1 MSGQNEKEKKKSGK
15 WKRGLLIAL
24 CVILVL
30 ILVIGAVATILV
42 NRLMNQM
49 NRVDPNK
56 ESALH
61 PSVVDQILATD
72 PDLETVDPDSDVSLP
87 NISDITFPT
96 IPEETESP
104 NTTDP
109 TGAPPVETVPVVRGD
124 HLINIMLIGQDKRPG
139 QGRQRSDSMILVT
152 VNKSKK
158 TITLTSFMRDQYV
171 QIPGYLPHKL
181 NHTYQY
187 GGMKLLNET
196 LMLNFGVRVDG
207 NVEVDLSGFVQIID
221 LLGGVEINMTAK
233 EAEYIGACFGKDMKA
248 GVNLLSGKEA
258 QYYSQ
263 LREIDTDYRRAERQ
277 RKVIMAII
285 NKYKNKPL
293 DELLSLTDQIL
304 PLVTTDM
311 SNTEILGY
319 ALEIFPMLTEME
331 YDTMRIPVEG
341 TFQQGNVQV
350 REGVKNWFQ
359 YNIDFAANRKVLNE
373 IFAE

>member
-24 CVILVL
+24 CIILVL

-56 ESALH
+56 ESALD
-61 PSVVDQILATD
+61 PTYVSQMLATD
-72 PDLETVDPDSDVSLP
+72 PDLETMDPDSNESLP
-87 NISDITFPT
+87 HISDMTFPT
-96 IPEETESP
+96 IPQGTVDP
-104 NTTDP
+104 DATDP

-171 QIPGYLPHKL
+171 QIPGYQPHKL

-196 LMLNFGVRVDG
+196 LLLNFGVHVDG
-207 NVEVDLSGFVQIID
+207 DVEVDFSGFTKIVD
-221 LLGGVEINMTAK
+221 LLGGVEIVLT
-233 EAEYIGACFGKDMKA
+233 EAEAKYLTDSYQGVFTAGK
-248 GVNLLSGKEA
+248 NLLDGKAA
-258 QYYSQ
+258 QAYSR
-263 LREIDTDYRRAERQ
+263 LRAIDSDYRRAERQ
-277 RKVIMAII
+277 RKVIMSII
-285 NKYKNKPL
+285 NTYKSKPV
-293 DELLSLTDQIL
+293 DELVSIMQEIL
-304 PLVTTDM
+304 PYVTTNM
-311 SNTEILGY
+311 SNSEILGY
-319 ALEIFPMLTEME
+319 ALEVFPLLPEMKF
-331 YDTMRIPVEG
+331 DNLRIPVDG
-341 TFQQGNVQV
+341 TFQQGNVVV
-350 REGVKNWFQ
+350 RDGLKNWFQ
-359 YNIDFAANRKVLNE
+359 YNIDFAANRKVLWE
-373 IFAE
+373 VFAE

>member
-1 MSGQNEKEKKKSGK
+1 MLMEEKKTNRKK
-15 WKRGLLIAL
+15 WKRILLTIL
-24 CVILVL
+24 CLILALVL
-30 ILVIGAVATILV
+30 LVLVFAFAFV
-42 NRLMNQM
+42 NRLLNQM

-56 ESALH
+56 ESAIASSALE
-61 PSVVDQILATD
+61 QLLATD
-72 PDLETVDPDSDVSLP
+72 PDLETIQPDSTETLP
-87 NISDITFPT
+87 HISDLTFPT
-96 IPEETESP
+96 EPPETEP
-104 NTTDP
+104 EDVKDP
-109 TGAPPVETVPVVRGD
+109 PQQTVVQGD
-124 HLINIMLIGQDKRPG
+124 HYINILLIGQDRRPG

-171 QIPGYLPHKL
+171 QIPGYMPHKL

-207 NVEVDLSGFVQIID
+207 NVEVDLSGFVKIID

>member
-24 CVILVL
+24 CIILVL

-56 ESALH
+56 ESALD
-61 PSVVDQILATD
+61 PTYVSQMLATD
-72 PDLETVDPDSDVSLP
+72 PDLETVDPDSNESLP
-87 NISDITFPT
+87 HISDMTFPT
-96 IPEETESP
+96 IPQGTVDP
-104 NTTDP
+104 DATDP

-196 LMLNFGVRVDG
+196 LLLNFGVHVDG
-207 NVEVDLSGFVQIID
+207 DVEVDFNGFIKIID
-221 LLGGVEINMTAK
+221 LLGGVELEMTKREAAYLTAIGLGEFTEGRNRLDGEAAK
-233 EAEYIGACFGKDMKA
+233 A
-248 GVNLLSGKEA
+248 
-258 QYYSQ
+258 YSQ
-263 LREIDTDYRRAERQ
+263 LREIDNDYRRAERQ
-277 RKVIMAII
+277 RKVIMSII
-285 NKYKNKPL
+285 NTYKSKPV
-293 DELLSLTDQIL
+293 DELISIMQEIL
-304 PLVTTDM
+304 PYVTTNM
-311 SNTEILGY
+311 SNSEILGY
-319 ALEIFPMLTEME
+319 ALEVFPLLPEMKF
-331 YDTMRIPVEG
+331 DNLRIPVDG
-341 TFQQGNVQV
+341 TFQQGNVVV
-350 REGVKNWFQ
+350 RDGLKNWFQ
-359 YNIDFAANRKVLNE
+359 YNIDFAANRKVLWE
-373 IFAE
+373 VFAE

>member
-104 NTTDP
+104 DTTDP

-171 QIPGYLPHKL
+171 QIPGYQPHKL

-187 GGMKLLNET
+187 GGMNLLNKT
-196 LMLNFGVRVDG
+196 LLLNFGVHVDG
-207 NVEVDLSGFVQIID
+207 DVEVDFNGFEKIVD
-221 LLGGVEINMTAK
+221 LLGGVEIVLTKA
-233 EAEYIGACFGKDMKA
+233 EAECLSMRSGTQIPEGK
-248 GVNLLSGKEA
+248 NLLNGKIA
-258 QYYSQ
+258 QMYSR
-263 LREIDTDYRRAERQ
+263 LREIDSDYQRAERQ
-277 RKVIMAII
+277 RKVIMSII
-285 NKYKNKPL
+285 NTYKSKPV
-293 DELLSLTDQIL
+293 DELVSIMEEIL
-304 PLVTTDM
+304 PYVTTNM
-311 SNTEILGY
+311 SNSEILGY
-319 ALEIFPMLTEME
+319 ALEVFPLLPEMKF
-331 YDTMRIPVEG
+331 DNLRIPVDG
-341 TFQQGNVQV
+341 TFQQGNVVV
-350 REGVKNWFQ
+350 RDGLKNWFQ
-359 YNIDFAANRKVLNE
+359 YNIDFAANRKVLWE
-373 IFAE
+373 VFAE

>member
-1 MSGQNEKEKKKSGK
+1 MLMEEKKTTPKK
-15 WKRGLLIAL
+15 WKRILLTIL
-24 CVILVL
+24 CLILALVL
-30 ILVIGAVATILV
+30 IVLVFTFAFV
-42 NRLMNQM
+42 NRLLNQM

-56 ESALH
+56 ESAIASSALE
-61 PSVVDQILATD
+61 QLLATD
-72 PDLETVDPDSDVSLP
+72 PDLETIQPDSTETLP
-87 NISDITFPT
+87 HISDLTFPT
-96 IPEETESP
+96 EPPETEPEQGGSE
-104 NTTDP
+104 D
-109 TGAPPVETVPVVRGD
+109 TGSSVVEGD
-124 HLINIMLIGQDKRPG
+124 HYINILLIGQDRRPG

-152 VNKSKK
+152 VNKSQK

-171 QIPGYLPHKL
+171 QIPGYMPHKL

-221 LLGGVEINMTAK
+221 LLGGVEINMTEK
-233 EAEYIGACFGKDMKA
+233 EARYIGACFGKDMKA

-285 NKYKNKPL
+285 NKYKSRPL
-293 DELLSLTDQIL
+293 DELLSLTEQIL
-304 PLVTTDM
+304 PMVTTDM

-331 YDTMRIPVEG
+331 YGTMRIPVEG
-341 TFQQGNVQV
+341 TYQQGNVQV
-350 REGVKNWFQ
+350 RDGVKNWFQ

>member
-104 NTTDP
+104 DTTDP

-139 QGRQRSDSMILVT
+139 QGRQPDAPDSAW
-152 VNKSKK
+152 
-158 TITLTSFMRDQYV
+158 RWV
-171 QIPGYLPHKL
+171 QARRPGQGAGSSSWASCCLLPVPGYSWLPDAA
-181 NHTYQY
+181 
-187 GGMKLLNET
+187 
-196 LMLNFGVRVDG
+196 F
-207 NVEVDLSGFVQIID
+207 LSG
-221 LLGGVEINMTAK
+221 GRPG
-233 EAEYIGACFGKDMKA
+233 
-248 GVNLLSGKEA
+248 
-258 QYYSQ
+258 
-263 LREIDTDYRRAERQ
+263 
-277 RKVIMAII
+277 
-285 NKYKNKPL
+285 
-293 DELLSLTDQIL
+293 
-304 PLVTTDM
+304 
-311 SNTEILGY
+311 
-319 ALEIFPMLTEME
+319 
-331 YDTMRIPVEG
+331 
-341 TFQQGNVQV
+341 
-350 REGVKNWFQ
+350 
-359 YNIDFAANRKVLNE
+359 
-373 IFAE
+373 

>member
-1 MSGQNEKEKKKSGK
+1 MSGQNEKEKKKGGK

-24 CVILVL
+24 CIILVL

-56 ESALH
+56 ESALD
-61 PSVVDQILATD
+61 PTYVSQMLATD
-72 PDLETVDPDSDVSLP
+72 PDLETVDPDSNESLP
-87 NISDITFPT
+87 HISDMTFPT
-96 IPEETESP
+96 IPQGTVDP
-104 NTTDP
+104 DATDP

-196 LMLNFGVRVDG
+196 LLLNFGVHVDG
-207 NVEVDLSGFVQIID
+207 DVEVDFNGFIKIID
-221 LLGGVEINMTAK
+221 LLGGVELEMTKK
-233 EAEYIGACFGKDMKA
+233 EAAYLTAIGLGEFTEGRNRLDGHAAKA
-248 GVNLLSGKEA
+248 
-258 QYYSQ
+258 YSQ
-263 LREIDTDYRRAERQ
+263 LREIDNDYRRAERQ
-277 RKVIMAII
+277 RKVIMSII
-285 NKYKNKPL
+285 NTYKSRPV
-293 DELLSLTDQIL
+293 DELVSIMQEIL
-304 PLVTTDM
+304 PYVTTNM
-311 SNTEILGY
+311 SNSEILGY
-319 ALEIFPMLTEME
+319 ALEVFPLLPEMK
-331 YDTMRIPVEG
+331 YDTLRIPVDG
-341 TFQQGNVQV
+341 TFQQGNVVV
-350 REGVKNWFQ
+350 RDGLKNWFQ
-359 YNIDFAANRKVLNE
+359 YNIDFAANRKVLWE
-373 IFAE
+373 VFAE

>member
-104 NTTDP
+104 DTTDP

-187 GGMKLLNET
+187 GGMNLLNET
-196 LMLNFGVRVDG
+196 LLLNFGVHVDG
-207 NVEVDLSGFVQIID
+207 DVEVDFNGFTKIVD
-221 LLGGVEINMTAK
+221 LLGGVEIVLT
-233 EAEYIGACFGKDMKA
+233 EAEAEFMTLCCYGDFKA
-248 GVNLLSGKEA
+248 GKNMLDGRAA
-258 QYYSQ
+258 QFYSR
-263 LREIDTDYRRAERQ
+263 LREIDSDYRRAERQ
-277 RKVIMAII
+277 RKVIMSII
-285 NKYKNKPL
+285 NTYKSKPV
-293 DELLSLTDQIL
+293 DELISIMQEVL
-304 PLVTTDM
+304 PYVTTNM
-311 SNTEILGY
+311 SNSEILGY
-319 ALEIFPMLTEME
+319 ALEVFPLLPEMKF
-331 YDTMRIPVEG
+331 DNLRIPVDG
-341 TFQQGNVQV
+341 TFQQGNVVV
-350 REGVKNWFQ
+350 RDGLKNWFQ
-359 YNIDFAANRKVLNE
+359 YNIDFVANRKVLWE
-373 IFAE
+373 VFAE

>member
-24 CVILVL
+24 CIILVL

-56 ESALH
+56 ESALD
-61 PSVVDQILATD
+61 PTYVSQMLATD
-72 PDLETVDPDSDVSLP
+72 PDLETMDPDSNESLP
-87 NISDITFPT
+87 HISDMTFPT
-96 IPEETESP
+96 IPQGTVDP
-104 NTTDP
+104 DATDP

-196 LMLNFGVRVDG
+196 LLLNFGVHVDG
-207 NVEVDLSGFVQIID
+207 DVEVDFNGFIKIID
-221 LLGGVEINMTAK
+221 LLGGVELEMTKREAAYLTAIGLGEFTEGRNRLDGEAAK
-233 EAEYIGACFGKDMKA
+233 A
-248 GVNLLSGKEA
+248 
-258 QYYSQ
+258 YSQ
-263 LREIDTDYRRAERQ
+263 LREIDNDYRRAERQ
-277 RKVIMAII
+277 RKVIMSII
-285 NKYKNKPL
+285 NTYKSRPV
-293 DELLSLTDQIL
+293 DELVSIMQEIL
-304 PLVTTDM
+304 PYVTTNM
-311 SNTEILGY
+311 SNSEILGY
-319 ALEIFPMLTEME
+319 ALEVFPLLPEMK
-331 YDTMRIPVEG
+331 YDTLRIPVDG
-341 TFQQGNVQV
+341 TFRQGNVVV
-350 REGVKNWFQ
+350 RDGLKNWFQ
-359 YNIDFAANRKVLNE
+359 YNIDFAANRKVLWE
-373 IFAE
+373 VFAE

>member
-24 CVILVL
+24 CIILVL

-49 NRVDPNK
+49 NRVDPDK

-61 PSVVDQILATD
+61 PSYVDQILATD
-72 PDLETVDPDSDVSLP
+72 PDLETVDPDSNESLP
-87 NISDITFPT
+87 HISDMTFPT
-96 IPEETESP
+96 IPQGTVDPDATE
-104 NTTDP
+104 P
-109 TGAPPVETVPVVRGD
+109 TGTPPVETIPVVRGD

-196 LMLNFGVRVDG
+196 LLLNFGVHVDG
-207 NVEVDLSGFVQIID
+207 DVEVDFNGFKKIVD
-221 LLGGVEINMTAK
+221 LLGGVEITMNAA
-233 EAEYIGACFGKDMKA
+233 EAEYLGTCFRKEFVVGK
-248 GVNLLSGKEA
+248 NLLNGAEA
-258 QYYSQ
+258 CLYAQ
-263 LREIDTDYRRAERQ
+263 LREIDSDYRRAERQ
-277 RKVIMAII
+277 RKVIMSII
-285 NKYKNKPL
+285 NTYKSRPV
-293 DELLSLTDQIL
+293 DELVSIMQEIL
-304 PLVTTDM
+304 PYVTTNM
-311 SNTEILGY
+311 SNSEILGY
-319 ALEIFPMLTEME
+319 ALEVFPLLPEMK
-331 YDTMRIPVEG
+331 YDTLRIPVDG
-341 TFQQGNVQV
+341 TFQQGNVVV
-350 REGVKNWFQ
+350 RDGLKNWFQ
-359 YNIDFAANRKVLNE
+359 YNIDFAANRKVLWE
-373 IFAE
+373 VFAE